1 MIQVIAT
8 SHVAVSLTVTAFGL
22 PAFESELETTEVK
35 MLQYGRAS
43 KLLENLYM
51 FMGLGLSM
59 GCKNFLFFLP
69 FHLHVLSKAIL
80 KGLMPGGI
88 FFSFCCVHLPPT
100 RTVHVFMNVIF

>member
-59 GCKNFLFFLP
+59 GCKKNFIFLFLFFFYHFIFMFFLKP
-69 FHLHVLSKAIL
+69 F
-80 KGLMPGGI
+80 
-88 FFSFCCVHLPPT
+88 
-100 RTVHVFMNVIF
+100 